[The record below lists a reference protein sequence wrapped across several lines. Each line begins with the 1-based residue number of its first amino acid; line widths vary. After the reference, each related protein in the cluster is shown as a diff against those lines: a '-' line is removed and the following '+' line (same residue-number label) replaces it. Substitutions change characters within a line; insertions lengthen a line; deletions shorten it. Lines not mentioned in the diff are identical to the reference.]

1 MQLYNMVLAPNIAR
15 TSPEDK
21 QQARVSPIVGWVD
34 LPLGFPRKL
43 HTFSTQDTVKR
54 DVHRENEAGRVQC
67 LSSCTHS
74 PSWAHHSTNEAR
86 RVLHL
91 CPSPYYFHFSSQE
104 PGQGQC
110 LSPVPSRG

>member
-54 DVHRENEAGRVQC
+54 DVHRENEAGRVWSLLLYPQP
-67 LSSCTHS
+67 LLG
-74 PSWAHHSTNEAR
+74 PSQHK
-86 RVLHL
+86 
-91 CPSPYYFHFSSQE
+91 
-104 PGQGQC
+104 
-110 LSPVPSRG
+110 